1 MSIVGLRN
9 LCRPAHFYLAI
20 SMITLAV
27 MFYQNMN
34 NVDVYCLGAYN
45 CNVTNVNMVFIIKF
59 VYILFWTWILNLI
72 CDSGSPNIAWLLVLL
87 PLVLFF
93 VMIGLLLIS

>member
-20 SMITLAV
+20 SLVTLAV

>member
-20 SMITLAV
+20 SMITLAI

>member
-20 SMITLAV
+20 SIITLAV

>member
-20 SMITLAV
+20 SIITLAI

-45 CNVTNVNMVFIIKF
+45 CNVTNVNMVFIVKF

>member
-1 MSIVGLRN
+1 
-9 LCRPAHFYLAI
+9 
-20 SMITLAV
+20 

>member
-9 LCRPAHFYLAI
+9 LCRPAHLYLAVSLI
-20 SMITLAV
+20 ALAV

-34 NVDVYCLGAYN
+34 NVNVYCLGAYN
-45 CNVTNVNMVFIIKF
+45 CDVTNVNMVFIIKF
-59 VYILFWTWILNLI
+59 IYILFWTWILNLI

-93 VMIGLLLIS
+93 VMIGLLLTS

>member
-20 SMITLAV
+20 SMVTLAV

-34 NVDVYCLGAYN
+34 NVNVYCLGAYN
-45 CNVTNVNMVFIIKF
+45 CDITNVNMIFIIKF
-59 VYILFWTWILNLI
+59 IYILFWTWILNLI
-72 CDSGSPNIAWLLVLL
+72 CDSGSPYIAWLLVLL